1 MSFERKRVALIR
13 RLLRTVKRSGIEK
26 WLLVGMFVGEE
37 FYQVSVRTYDI
48 DLCLFLDPE
57 EEGLENFLRMLVK
70 TLRVNPK
77 DITPWEQFMERIR
90 KGEILVIEP
99 AGLVNFHIDI
109 IPITPNHEN
118 YRIFR
123 EAFDNRISAHWRCI
137 QINIPTREYWI
148 ALKLVGFREKD
159 KYHLVE
165 MLRLYN
171 ILRIRIDIKK
181 LNKILRKY
189 QYLRDRWETILSIAK
204 KDYNLW
210 LTEKGYI
217 TQLK

>member
-1 MSFERKRVALIR
+1 
-13 RLLRTVKRSGIEK
+13 
-26 WLLVGMFVGEE
+26 
-37 FYQVSVRTYDI
+37 
-48 DLCLFLDPE
+48 
-57 EEGLENFLRMLVK
+57 
-70 TLRVNPK
+70 
-77 DITPWEQFMERIR
+77 
-90 KGEILVIEP
+90 
-99 AGLVNFHIDI
+99 
-109 IPITPNHEN
+109 
-118 YRIFR
+118 
-123 EAFDNRISAHWRCI
+123 
-137 QINIPTREYWI
+137 
-148 ALKLVGFREKD
+148 
-159 KYHLVE
+159 